1 MHFKPIAFKSL
12 QIHAA
17 HSCNLSCESCS
28 AFSHLIKKGILEP
41 KQIQEWL
48 ALWQGRLLPEKVCV
62 LGGEPLLNPKLA
74 EIIQIVGSE
83 FSDTS
88 IKKIL
93 FTNGLLWKPNKALA
107 ASLKKFSFEI
117 RVTIHS
123 IELDYLKK
131 LETVLDTI
139 RKESGLN
146 VLLFNGTG
154 RNLPE
159 FEFSDEKWTRRYY
172 EREGKLYPIN
182 SGNQRKSW
190 EICPGKYSTQLLD
203 GRLWKCP
210 PIAYFRLVPEE
221 RRDSP
226 LWKRFNEYQGLSPG
240 CTDHELKA
248 FFETEDESICN
259 LCPDNPQPFEKPNPV
274 RGRIA

>member
-41 KQIQEWL
+41 KQIQKWL
-48 ALWQGRLLPEKVCV
+48 ALWQGRLQPEKVCV

-74 EIIQIVGSE
+74 EIIEIVGSE
-83 FSDTS
+83 FSDIS

-93 FTNGLLWKPNKALA
+93 FTNGLLWKQNKKLSSALRT
-107 ASLKKFSFEI
+107 SSFEI

-123 IELDYLKK
+123 VEPEYLEKIK
-131 LETVLDTI
+131 VILEGLRNETDLTI
-139 RKESGLN
+139 
-146 VLLFNGTG
+146 LLFNGTG
-154 RNLPE
+154 TEISE
-159 FEFSDEKWTRRYY
+159 FEFSDEKWTRRYQ
-172 EREGKLYPIN
+172 EIDGKLYPIN

-226 LWKRFNEYQGLSPG
+226 LWKRFNEYQGLSPH

-248 FFETEDESICN
+248 FFEIEDESICN
-259 LCPDNPQPFEKPNPV
+259 LCPDNPQPFEKTNPV